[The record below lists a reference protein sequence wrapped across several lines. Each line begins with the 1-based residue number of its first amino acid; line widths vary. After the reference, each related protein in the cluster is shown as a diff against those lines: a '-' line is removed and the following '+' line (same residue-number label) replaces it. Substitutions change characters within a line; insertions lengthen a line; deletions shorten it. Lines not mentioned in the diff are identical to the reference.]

1 MCYQGNSQEERRQI
15 KVLLVRFGIEGRE
28 PKERDTERE
37 VFLLLAHTAPGIWRN
52 PELFVDVYFAVGW
65 EDRTVRR
72 QPGERKVISKL
83 GKVRGNHFPAS
94 FMM

>member
-28 PKERDTERE
+28 PRERERE

-52 PELFVDVYFAVGW
+52 PELFVDVCFAIGW

-72 QPGERKVISKL
+72 QPGEGKS
-83 GKVRGNHFPAS
+83 GKVRGNHGHFPAS
-94 FMM
+94 FMTWCSS